1 MPVTPVDSPLVDEH
15 GTVGGKRCILG
26 GQSQRRVVGFALDR
40 PRAHKRV
47 ILRGASI
54 GQTPGGEQRGMISLL
69 AKFFRGL
76 HLFVGITPPPPGHN
90 ERTFVAVWFGMI
102 ALVIA
107 FGVFLFFLIGKTYR
121 F

>member
-1 MPVTPVDSPLVDEH
+1 
-15 GTVGGKRCILG
+15 
-26 GQSQRRVVGFALDR
+26 
-40 PRAHKRV
+40 
-47 ILRGASI
+47 
-54 GQTPGGEQRGMISLL
+54 MISLL

-90 ERTFVAVWFGMI
+90 ERTFVVVWFGMI

-107 FGVFLFFLIGKTYR
+107 FGVFLFFLLGKTYR